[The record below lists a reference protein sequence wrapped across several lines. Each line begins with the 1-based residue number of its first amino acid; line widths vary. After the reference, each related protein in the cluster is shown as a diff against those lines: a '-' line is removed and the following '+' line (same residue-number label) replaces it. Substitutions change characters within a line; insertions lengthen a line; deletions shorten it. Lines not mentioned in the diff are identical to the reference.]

1 MSNVSMEETKF
12 TRRSFLK
19 GAGALGAAAALGG
32 SLAYKPVEAFAEAA
46 DVASNT
52 GEKEAIFGYCHMCMS
67 HGNCSYAGTV
77 KDGVGHDVP
86 ARQERDPAAVQ
97 PAPDHRSHEAHEPR
111 EGHGGRPGLG

>member
-52 GEKEAIFGYCHMCMS
+52 GENIVS
-67 HGNCSYAGTV
+67 WVST
-77 KDGVGHDVP
+77 
-86 ARQERDPAAVQ
+86 
-97 PAPDHRSHEAHEPR
+97 
-111 EGHGGRPGLG
+111 